1 MKLLL
6 DQNLSHHL
14 IARLADAYPDAQH
27 VRVVGLASATDDTV
41 WRFAAANG
49 FTIVSKDSDFHQRS
63 LTLGPPPKVVW
74 LRIGNASTKDIESLL
89 RRRHAAIQ
97 GFGEDREG
105 AFLTLE

>member
-1 MKLLL
+1 MKLLP

-27 VRVVGLASATDDTV
+27 VRHVGLASATDDTV

-63 LTLGPPPKVVW
+63 PTLGPPPKVVW
-74 LRIGNASTKDIESLL
+74 LRIGNAPTIEIEELF
-89 RRRHAAIQ
+89 RRRKAAIRS
-97 GFGEDREG
+97 FGDDREG
-105 AFLTLE
+105 AFLALE